1 MKTKEKRSRKVTI
14 SLPEELVVYTDR
26 RADQKGTNRSQVISQ
41 ALAHLMAFE
50 EEQLAAE
57 GYAFYAAEAE
67 GFAASS
73 GQAVAEAWGR
83 DTEEAQP

>member
-1 MKTKEKRSRKVTI
+1 METKEKRSRKVTI

-50 EEQLAAE
+50 
-57 GYAFYAAEAE
+57 
-67 GFAASS
+67 
-73 GQAVAEAWGR
+73 
-83 DTEEAQP
+83 